1 MTFIWPAMLFSL
13 LLIPLLVALYLRI
26 QQRRQRLIA
35 NFSSLGFEQNEGG
48 RRRTARR
55 HIPMVFFL
63 VGLTILLLTL
73 ARPQA
78 VVSLPRVEGTVLLV
92 FDVSGSMTATDLSP
106 TRMEAA
112 KSAARN
118 FVQSQPV
125 SIQIGVVAFSDSGLS
140 VQVPTNDQAAI
151 LAAIDRLTPANGT
164 ALANGILASLNTIAA
179 MDAEPAPSYYSNLTP
194 EPTPTPTPLPPG
206 KYTSA
211 VIVMLT
217 DGENNEDPDPMAA
230 AQAAADRG
238 VRIYTVGLG
247 SPAGTNIEVDGFTI
261 HTQLNE
267 DLLTKISA
275 ITNGS
280 YYNAESQQD
289 LLKVYD
295 DIAAQLVI
303 KPEKMEITSI
313 LVGVGFL
320 VLLVGGLFS
329 LFWLNRL
336 P

>member
-1 MTFIWPAMLFSL
+1 MTFIWPAMLLSL
-13 LLIPLLVALYLRI
+13 LLIPLLVVLYLRI
-26 QQRRQRLIA
+26 QHRRQRLIA

-48 RRRTARR
+48 RRRTSRR

-92 FDVSGSMTATDLSP
+92 FDVSGSMAATDLTP

-112 KSAARN
+112 KAAARN

-151 LAAIDRLTPANGT
+151 LAAIDRLSPANGT

-179 MDAEPAPSYYSNLTP
+179 MDAEPAPNYYSKLAP
-194 EPTPTPTPLPPG
+194 EPTPTPTPMPPG

-238 VRIYTVGLG
+238 VRIYTVGIG
-247 SPAGTNIEVDGFTI
+247 SPAGTTIEVDGFTI

-267 DLLTKISA
+267 DLLTQISQIA
-275 ITNGS
+275 NGS

-289 LLKVYD
+289 LLNVYD